1 MSSNKASVPISTFN
15 LAKNIV
21 GAGVL
26 SLPNGIAYFS
36 DCTNSLVPANILL
49 FLTGTISAYSFSL
62 IGRACAQHR
71 TTNFQDTWA
80 KSVDPSTAKLIN
92 GGITLMCFFTVLS
105 YSIIIGDSFTGLAKG
120 FNLPEIFASRTSV
133 ILFMTTFAL
142 LPLCSLQNLSAL
154 APFSLLGL
162 GGVLYTAAYMT
173 MRYLQKYYSP
183 GGTMFSM
190 IPPSSQP
197 IFDRSTGRFFSK
209 KTFKL
214 LSMLGTSYIAHFN
227 APKFYSELENA
238 TIARYN
244 IVVGSAFMIAM
255 FFFSL
260 IMSVGFLTFGGNCM
274 GLILNNYASSD
285 LGASFARLAIGGAI
299 LTSYPF
305 AFSALVDGLLDLRQV
320 YGDNRS
326 KLVRPY
332 TIGLLTLVTA
342 MALIFKDV
350 GFVNGLSGA
359 LFGCLL
365 LMVLPALMNINNIN
379 KKFGTNIFGQPSPKD
394 SYGLGNRMPLPFM
407 NKIEAV
413 LNYAMIPT
421 GIALTFISVIESV
434 RGAI

>member
-1 MSSNKASVPISTFN
+1 MSSKKASVPISTFN

-36 DCTNSLVPANILL
+36 DSTSSLVPANILL

-62 IGRACAQHR
+62 IGRACAQHK
-71 TTNFQDTWA
+71 TTNFQETWA

-92 GGITLMCFFTVLS
+92 SGITLMCFFTVLS

-120 FNLPEIFASRTSV
+120 FNLPENLASRTNV
-133 ILFMTTFAL
+133 ILFMTAFGL

-173 MRYLQKYYSP
+173 MRFLKGNYSP
-183 GGTMFSM
+183 GGALFSM
-190 IPPSSQP
+190 IAPSARP
-197 IFDRSTGRFFSK
+197 VFDKRSGNFFSK

-227 APKFYSELENA
+227 APKFYSELENP
-238 TIARYN
+238 TISRYN
-244 IVVGSAFMIAM
+244 IVVYSAFMIAM

-260 IMSVGFLTFGGNCM
+260 IMSVGFSTFGGNCM

-285 LGASFARLAIGGAI
+285 MGASFARLAIGGAI

-320 YGDNRS
+320 YGENRS

-332 TIGLLTLVTA
+332 TIGLLALVTTL
-342 MALIFKDV
+342 ALFFKDV

-365 LMVLPALMNINNIN
+365 LMVLPAVMNINNMN
-379 KKFGTNIFGQPSPKD
+379 KKFGTNIFGKASPKD
-394 SYGLGNRMPLPFM
+394 SYGLGNRMPLPFVS
-407 NKIEAV
+407 KVEAM
-413 LNYAMIPT
+413 LNCAMIPT
-421 GIALTFISVIESV
+421 GIALTIISVIESV
-434 RGAI
+434 GGVA